1 MEKLHEVL
9 SGVKCAAV
17 SGHVNPD
24 GDCAG
29 SCLASYNYIK
39 ENYPDIQIDVYLDPI
54 PNIFK
59 FLKSSDEIKAPGTEK
74 KEYDL
79 FLAQDCGDAAR
90 LGAAEHY
97 FHEAKK
103 TVCIDHH
110 KSNGAFADI
119 NYIYPEASS
128 TSELIYDL
136 IEDEKISKA
145 VAECIYLG
153 IVHDTGVF
161 QYSNTTKQT
170 FAIAAALCDWGI
182 DSNYVSVELYE
193 NVRPQRK
200 RIEIKVLET
209 MRLIAE
215 GRGALCYMTQAM
227 LTETGALAEET
238 EDVVDQMRSISGVE
252 YAAFLKEQQDG
263 SVRVSLRAKR
273 LGDVAEIAEKF
284 GGGGHIKAAGA
295 TLRMPI
301 TEAVQQLEAALLASI
316 QKLPPASKGTKHRT

>member
-24 GDCAG
+24 GDCVG
-29 SCLASYNYIK
+29 SCLATYNHIK

-161 QYSNTTKQT
+161 QYSCTSSKTMNIAGRLMDKGIDFTRIINDTFFEKTYEQT
-170 FAIAAALCDWGI
+170 RIMAAALLKSQRFLDETCIFSFITREEMEEYHVLPKHLEGI
-182 DSNYVSVELYE
+182 VS
-193 NVRPQRK
+193 
-200 RIEIKVLET
+200 
-209 MRLIAE
+209 
-215 GRGALCYMTQAM
+215 
-227 LTETGALAEET
+227 
-238 EDVVDQMRSISGVE
+238 QMRAVKGVDT
-252 YAAFLKEQQDG
+252 AVFLYQNGENSYK
-263 SVRVSLRAKR
+263 VSMRSSNLV
-273 LGDVAEIAEKF
+273 DVAEIAVGF
-284 GGGGHIKAAGA
+284 GGGGHARAAGA
-295 TLRMPI
+295 TMEGDARQIRDLILEKIR
-301 TEAVQQLEAALLASI
+301 QQLE
-316 QKLPPASKGTKHRT
+316 KDHV

>member
-1 MEKLHEVL
+1 
-9 SGVKCAAV
+9 
-17 SGHVNPD
+17 VNPD
-24 GDCAG
+24 GDCVG
-29 SCLASYNYIK
+29 SCLATYNYIK

-161 QYSNTTKQT
+161 QYSCTSSKTMNIAGRLMDKGIDFTRIINDTFFEKTYEQT
-170 FAIAAALCDWGI
+170 RIMAAALLKSQRFLDETCIFSFITREEMEEYHVLPKHLEGI
-182 DSNYVSVELYE
+182 VS
-193 NVRPQRK
+193 
-200 RIEIKVLET
+200 
-209 MRLIAE
+209 
-215 GRGALCYMTQAM
+215 
-227 LTETGALAEET
+227 
-238 EDVVDQMRSISGVE
+238 QMRAVKGVDT
-252 YAAFLKEQQDG
+252 AVFLYQNGENSYK
-263 SVRVSLRAKR
+263 VSMRSSNLV
-273 LGDVAEIAEKF
+273 DVAEIAVGF
-284 GGGGHIKAAGA
+284 GGGGHARAAGA
-295 TLRMPI
+295 TMEGDARQIRDLILEKIR
-301 TEAVQQLEAALLASI
+301 QQLE
-316 QKLPPASKGTKHRT
+316 KDHV

>member
-24 GDCAG
+24 GDCTG

-161 QYSNTTKQT
+161 QYSCTSSKTMNIAGRLMDKGIDFTRIINDTFFEKTYEQT
-170 FAIAAALCDWGI
+170 RIMAAALLKSQRFLDETCIFSFITREEMEEYHVLPKHLEGI
-182 DSNYVSVELYE
+182 VS
-193 NVRPQRK
+193 
-200 RIEIKVLET
+200 
-209 MRLIAE
+209 
-215 GRGALCYMTQAM
+215 
-227 LTETGALAEET
+227 
-238 EDVVDQMRSISGVE
+238 QMRAVKGVDT
-252 YAAFLKEQQDG
+252 AVFLYQNGENSYK
-263 SVRVSLRAKR
+263 VSMRSSNLV
-273 LGDVAEIAEKF
+273 DVAEIAVGF
-284 GGGGHIKAAGA
+284 GGGGHARAAGA
-295 TLRMPI
+295 TMEGDARQIRDLILEKIR
-301 TEAVQQLEAALLASI
+301 QQLE
-316 QKLPPASKGTKHRT
+316 KGHV

>member
-9 SGVKCAAV
+9 SGVKCVAV

-24 GDCAG
+24 GDCVG
-29 SCLASYNYIK
+29 SCLATYNYIK

-161 QYSNTTKQT
+161 QYSCTSSKTMNIAGRLMDKGIDFTRIINDTFFEKTYEQT
-170 FAIAAALCDWGI
+170 RIMAAALLKSQRFLDETCIFSFITREEMEEYHVLPKHLEGI
-182 DSNYVSVELYE
+182 VS
-193 NVRPQRK
+193 
-200 RIEIKVLET
+200 
-209 MRLIAE
+209 
-215 GRGALCYMTQAM
+215 
-227 LTETGALAEET
+227 
-238 EDVVDQMRSISGVE
+238 QMRAVKGVDT
-252 YAAFLKEQQDG
+252 AVFLYQNGENSYK
-263 SVRVSLRAKR
+263 VSMRSSNLV
-273 LGDVAEIAEKF
+273 DVAEIAVGF
-284 GGGGHIKAAGA
+284 GGGGHARAAGA
-295 TLRMPI
+295 TMEGDARQIRDLILEKIR
-301 TEAVQQLEAALLASI
+301 QQLE
-316 QKLPPASKGTKHRT
+316 KDHV

>member
-161 QYSNTTKQT
+161 QYSCTSSKTMNIAGRLMDKGIDFTRIINDTFFEKTYEQT
-170 FAIAAALCDWGI
+170 RIMAAALLKSQRFLDETCIFSFITREEMEEYHVLPKHLEGI
-182 DSNYVSVELYE
+182 VS
-193 NVRPQRK
+193 
-200 RIEIKVLET
+200 
-209 MRLIAE
+209 
-215 GRGALCYMTQAM
+215 
-227 LTETGALAEET
+227 
-238 EDVVDQMRSISGVE
+238 QMRAVKGVDT
-252 YAAFLKEQQDG
+252 AVFLYQNGENSYK
-263 SVRVSLRAKR
+263 VSMRSSNLV
-273 LGDVAEIAEKF
+273 DVAEIAVGF
-284 GGGGHIKAAGA
+284 GGGGHARAAGA
-295 TLRMPI
+295 TMEGDARQIRDLILEKIR
-301 TEAVQQLEAALLASI
+301 QQLE
-316 QKLPPASKGTKHRT
+316 KNHV

>member
-24 GDCAG
+24 GDCVG
-29 SCLASYNYIK
+29 SCLATYNYIK

-161 QYSNTTKQT
+161 QYSCTSSKTMNIAGRLMDKGIDFTRIINDTFFEKTYEQT
-170 FAIAAALCDWGI
+170 RIMAAALLKSQRFLDETCIFSFITREEMEEYHVLPKHLEGI
-182 DSNYVSVELYE
+182 VS
-193 NVRPQRK
+193 
-200 RIEIKVLET
+200 
-209 MRLIAE
+209 
-215 GRGALCYMTQAM
+215 
-227 LTETGALAEET
+227 
-238 EDVVDQMRSISGVE
+238 QMRAVKGVDT
-252 YAAFLKEQQDG
+252 AVFLYQNGENSYK
-263 SVRVSLRAKR
+263 VSMRSSNLV
-273 LGDVAEIAEKF
+273 DVAEIAVGF
-284 GGGGHIKAAGA
+284 GGGGHARAAGA
-295 TLRMPI
+295 TMEGDARQIRDLILEKIR
-301 TEAVQQLEAALLASI
+301 QQLE
-316 QKLPPASKGTKHRT
+316 KDHV

>member
-161 QYSNTTKQT
+161 QYSCTSSKTMNIAGRLMDKGIDFTRIINDTFFEKTYEQT
-170 FAIAAALCDWGI
+170 RIMAAALLKSQRFLDETCIFSFITREEMEEYHVLPKHLEGI
-182 DSNYVSVELYE
+182 VS
-193 NVRPQRK
+193 
-200 RIEIKVLET
+200 
-209 MRLIAE
+209 
-215 GRGALCYMTQAM
+215 
-227 LTETGALAEET
+227 
-238 EDVVDQMRSISGVE
+238 QMRAVKGVDT
-252 YAAFLKEQQDG
+252 AVFLYQNGEN
-263 SVRVSLRAKR
+263 SYTVSMRSSNLV
-273 LGDVAEIAEKF
+273 DVAEIAVGF
-284 GGGGHIKAAGA
+284 GGGGHARAAGA
-295 TLRMPI
+295 TMEGDARQIRDLILEKIR
-301 TEAVQQLEAALLASI
+301 QQLE
-316 QKLPPASKGTKHRT
+316 KNHV

>member
-161 QYSNTTKQT
+161 QYSCTSSKTMNIAGRLMDKGIDFTRIINDTFFEKTYEQT
-170 FAIAAALCDWGI
+170 RIMAAALLKSQRFLDETCIFSFITREEMEEYHVLPKHLEGI
-182 DSNYVSVELYE
+182 VS
-193 NVRPQRK
+193 
-200 RIEIKVLET
+200 
-209 MRLIAE
+209 
-215 GRGALCYMTQAM
+215 
-227 LTETGALAEET
+227 
-238 EDVVDQMRSISGVE
+238 QMRAVKGVDT
-252 YAAFLKEQQDG
+252 AVFLYQNGENSYK
-263 SVRVSLRAKR
+263 VSMRSSNLV
-273 LGDVAEIAEKF
+273 DVAEIAVGF
-284 GGGGHIKAAGA
+284 GGGGHARAAGA
-295 TLRMPI
+295 TMEGDARQIRDLILEKIR
-301 TEAVQQLEAALLASI
+301 QQLE
-316 QKLPPASKGTKHRT
+316 KGHV

>member
-161 QYSNTTKQT
+161 QYSCTSSKTMNIAGRLMDKGIDFTRIINDTFFEKTYEQT
-170 FAIAAALCDWGI
+170 RIMAAALLKSQRFLDETCIFSFITREEMEEYHVLPKHLEGI
-182 DSNYVSVELYE
+182 VS
-193 NVRPQRK
+193 
-200 RIEIKVLET
+200 
-209 MRLIAE
+209 
-215 GRGALCYMTQAM
+215 
-227 LTETGALAEET
+227 
-238 EDVVDQMRSISGVE
+238 QMRAVKGVDT
-252 YAAFLKEQQDG
+252 AVFLYQNGKN
-263 SVRVSLRAKR
+263 SYKVSMRSSNLV
-273 LGDVAEIAEKF
+273 DVAEIAVGF
-284 GGGGHIKAAGA
+284 GGGGHARAAGA
-295 TLRMPI
+295 TMEGDARQIRDLILEKIR
-301 TEAVQQLEAALLASI
+301 QQLE
-316 QKLPPASKGTKHRT
+316 KGHV

>member
-119 NYIYPEASS
+119 NYISPEASS

-161 QYSNTTKQT
+161 QYSCTSSKTMNIAGRLMDKGIDFTRIINDTFFEKTYEQT
-170 FAIAAALCDWGI
+170 RIMAAALLKSQRFLDETCIFSFITREEMEEYHVLPKHLEGI
-182 DSNYVSVELYE
+182 VS
-193 NVRPQRK
+193 
-200 RIEIKVLET
+200 
-209 MRLIAE
+209 
-215 GRGALCYMTQAM
+215 
-227 LTETGALAEET
+227 
-238 EDVVDQMRSISGVE
+238 QMRAVKGVDT
-252 YAAFLKEQQDG
+252 AVFLYQNGENSYK
-263 SVRVSLRAKR
+263 VSMRSSNLV
-273 LGDVAEIAEKF
+273 DVAEIAVGF
-284 GGGGHIKAAGA
+284 GGGGHARAAGA
-295 TLRMPI
+295 TMEGDARQIRDLILEKIR
-301 TEAVQQLEAALLASI
+301 QQLE
-316 QKLPPASKGTKHRT
+316 KGHV